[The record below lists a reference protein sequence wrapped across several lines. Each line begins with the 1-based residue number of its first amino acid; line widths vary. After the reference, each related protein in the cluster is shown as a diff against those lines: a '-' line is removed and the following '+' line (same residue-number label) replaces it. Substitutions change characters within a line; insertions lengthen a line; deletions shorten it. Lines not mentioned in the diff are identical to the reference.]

1 MKGFDLFME
10 NQYKNC
16 SFNYKH
22 GNLELVTE
30 SGDMLFSVSL
40 RDACAAE
47 DITPGKVDESTRYA
61 IQDYI
66 EMCLMDSGAS
76 CDQFTLESVVD
87 MIYEDTDICSK
98 MFSSDLGNDN
108 ALSEFDHF
116 FGEAVATEPKS
127 AVDKFYARFGKTNA
141 STATNTTKANTTT
154 PANNNNTSSS
164 NNSKQSSGS
173 ASNQK
178 PEHSALDDIIA
189 QHLIDAF
196 INSYAAK
203 TNTNSN
209 QNIKAVNNNN
219 NSSNNMMN
227 RSSTTN
233 TDLLKL
239 GVAQSKINSLASNTY
254 QCYRDKVQNIRDAVD
269 TILRDPKHTDW
280 KFYVKLGKDN
290 NGNDCVIVYFAY
302 KDITDFTYQMSFHL
316 RKHDQ
321 NTMGKQTRKKVGNKV
336 KIEERNVNY
345 IESLVGTTP
354 EITYS
359 KIGARVPAKNIKRDF
374 NVTV

>member
-1 MKGFDLFME
+1 MKGFDLFMK

-22 GNLELVTE
+22 GKLELVTE

-76 CDQFTLESVVD
+76 CDRFTFESVVD

-116 FGEAVATEPKS
+116 FGEAADSQPKS
-127 AVDKFYARFGKTNA
+127 AIDRFNARFNRTP
-141 STATNTTKANTTT
+141 TTNTTTQ
-154 PANNNNTSSS
+154 ANNNNTSPS

-178 PEHSALDDIIA
+178 PAHSSLDDIIA

-209 QNIKAVNNNN
+209 QNITAVNN

-227 RSSTTN
+227 RDSATK

-239 GVAQSKINSLASNTY
+239 GVTQSKINSLASDTY

-269 TILRDPKHTDW
+269 TILRDPKHTEW
-280 KFYVKLGKDN
+280 KFYAKLGKDN
-290 NGNDCVIVYFAY
+290 NGKDCVLVYFAY

-321 NTMGKQTRKKVGNKV
+321 NTMGKQTRKKVSNKV

-354 EITYS
+354 EIIYS

-374 NVTV
+374 KVTV